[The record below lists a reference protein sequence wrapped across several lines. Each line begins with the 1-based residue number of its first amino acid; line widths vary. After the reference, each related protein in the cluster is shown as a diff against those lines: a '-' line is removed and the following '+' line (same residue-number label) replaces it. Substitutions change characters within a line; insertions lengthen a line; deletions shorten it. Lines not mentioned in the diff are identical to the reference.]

1 MENQVKEYEVVKE
14 IGGRNLI
21 LRSGKL
27 AKQASGAVWV
37 QYGDSVVMVAATAAK
52 PRREIDWFPLF
63 MDYREKQYSAGKV
76 PRGFFK
82 REGRPTDK
90 EILTMRLM
98 DRPLRPLFPD
108 GYNDE
113 VQIQAIVLSFDP
125 ENETDVMAMIGASA
139 SVCVS
144 PIPFNGP
151 VGSVRVGRLDGEL
164 IINPTIEQTK
174 QCDLEILMSG
184 TDTDINMLEVSAS
197 EVSDEDLMQAF
208 ELGHKAV
215 REIVAMQVEL
225 AKMVGVEKVWTPP
238 EADPELPAVV
248 AKYEDQLIGC
258 LELSGKQAQTEALD
272 ELKEKVLDEISPE
285 EVEEPRFERQAVAS
299 ELSNLKRKV
308 IRERILAN
316 IRPDGRKA
324 DQLRSIS
331 CEVGI
336 LPRTHGS
343 AIFQRG
349 QTQVLTTTTLG
360 SLRKEQQIDDIG
372 PLEVKR
378 FMHHYNFP
386 PYATGETK
394 RVGTPGRREI
404 GHGALVEKALTPVMP
419 ADADFPY
426 TVRLVSDVLGSN
438 GSSSQAS
445 VCASSMSMM
454 DAGIPIKRPVAG
466 IAMGLMIAEDSKY
479 AVLTD
484 IEGDEDHYGDMDF
497 KVAGTTEGITALQ
510 LDIKVKGIT
519 FEMMETAIN
528 QAKDARFEILGV
540 MNQTI
545 SANRTELSE
554 YAPRM
559 YKIQVDADKI
569 GGLIGPGGRTIRQ
582 ITETTKTTIDIEADG
597 TVFIGSPNAERAQQ
611 AMDIINGLTK
621 DVEVGTE
628 YTGKVSRI
636 MNFGAM
642 VEILPGKEGLVH
654 ISELAN
660 YRVGQVEDIVK
671 IGDEV
676 KVKVIEIDS
685 MNRINLSRRALLDD
699 YVQGDRPAPSRD
711 SRPPRRDFRPRE
723 GGGPINR
730 GGFNR
735 ERPPR

>member
-1 MENQVKEYEVVKE
+1 
-14 IGGRNLI
+14 
-21 LRSGKL
+21 
-27 AKQASGAVWV
+27 
-37 QYGDSVVMVAATAAK
+37 
-52 PRREIDWFPLF
+52 
-63 MDYREKQYSAGKV
+63 
-76 PRGFFK
+76 
-82 REGRPTDK
+82 
-90 EILTMRLM
+90 
-98 DRPLRPLFPD
+98 
-108 GYNDE
+108 
-113 VQIQAIVLSFDP
+113 
-125 ENETDVMAMIGASA
+125 
-139 SVCVS
+139 
-144 PIPFNGP
+144 
-151 VGSVRVGRLDGEL
+151 
-164 IINPTIEQTK
+164 
-174 QCDLEILMSG
+174 
-184 TDTDINMLEVSAS
+184 
-197 EVSDEDLMQAF
+197 
-208 ELGHKAV
+208 
-215 REIVAMQVEL
+215 
-225 AKMVGVEKVWTPP
+225 
-238 EADPELPAVV
+238 
-248 AKYEDQLIGC
+248 
-258 LELSGKQAQTEALD
+258 
-272 ELKEKVLDEISPE
+272 
-285 EVEEPRFERQAVAS
+285 
-299 ELSNLKRKV
+299 
-308 IRERILAN
+308 
-316 IRPDGRKA
+316 
-324 DQLRSIS
+324 
-331 CEVGI
+331 
-336 LPRTHGS
+336 
-343 AIFQRG
+343 
-349 QTQVLTTTTLG
+349 
-360 SLRKEQQIDDIG
+360 
-372 PLEVKR
+372 
-378 FMHHYNFP
+378 
-386 PYATGETK
+386 
-394 RVGTPGRREI
+394 
-404 GHGALVEKALTPVMP
+404 
-419 ADADFPY
+419 
-426 TVRLVSDVLGSN
+426 
-438 GSSSQAS
+438 
-445 VCASSMSMM
+445 MM

-540 MNQTI
+540 MAKTI
-545 SANRTELSE
+545 DANRAELSE

-597 TVFIGSPNAERAQQ
+597 TVFIGSSNAERAQQ

-660 YRVGQVEDIVK
+660 YRVGQIEDIVK

-699 YVQGDRPAPSRD
+699 YVPGDRPAPSRD

-723 GGGPINR
+723 GGGPPNR

>member
-1 MENQVKEYEVVKE
+1 LLEGKSFTRN
-14 IGGRNLI
+14 IGGRELKI
-21 LRSGKL
+21 ETGKL
-27 AKQASGAVWV
+27 AQQADGAITI
-37 QYGDSVVMVAATAAK
+37 QYGETVALVTVGVSRK
-52 PRREIDWFPLF
+52 PREGVDFLPLTIDTEERA
-63 MDYREKQYSAGKV
+63 YAAGKI
-76 PRGFFK
+76 PGGFIR
-82 REGRPTDK
+82 REGRPS
-90 EILTMRLM
+90 EHAILTCRLT
-98 DRPLRPLFPD
+98 DRPVRPLLPK
-108 GYNDE
+108 NWRRE
-113 VQIQAIVLSFDP
+113 IQVIITVLSADQENDP
-125 ENETDVMAMIGASA
+125 NLLGIIGASA
-139 SVCVS
+139 SLGIS
-144 PIPFNGP
+144 SIPFDGP
-151 VGSVRVGRLDGEL
+151 ISAVRVGYIDGEL
-164 IINPTIEQTK
+164 VLNPTFTQMA
-174 QCDLEILMSG
+174 QSSLELVMASTSEAVVMVESGAAEVPEELMFKALRFG
-184 TDTDINMLEVSAS
+184 HQANQEIIT
-197 EVSDEDLMQAF
+197 MQ
-208 ELGHKAV
+208 
-215 REIVAMQVEL
+215 REIVA
-225 AKMVGVEKVWTPP
+225 AVG
-238 EADPELPAVV
+238 
-248 AKYEDQLIGC
+248 
-258 LELSGKQAQTEALD
+258 
-272 ELKEKVLDEISPE
+272 KEKEDAPPSGSDDAVIDAVWPLVAEKLAQALLIE
-285 EVEEPRFERQAVAS
+285 EKRARRDAMHELEDAAVAS
-299 ELSNLKRKV
+299 LAGTHDESTVRDAYEAIFGETLRRNALDKGLRIGGRKLKE
-308 IRERILAN
+308 IRELA
-316 IRPDGRKA
+316 
-324 DQLRSIS
+324 
-331 CEVGI
+331 CEVGT

-349 QTQVLTTTTLG
+349 QTQVLTITTLG

-372 PLEVKR
+372 PIEVKR

-540 MNQTI
+540 MAKTI
-545 SANRTELSE
+545 DANRAELSE

-597 TVFIGSPNAERAQQ
+597 TVFIGSSNAERAQQ

-660 YRVGQVEDIVK
+660 YRVGQIEDIVK

-699 YVQGDRPAPSRD
+699 YVPGDRPAPSRD

-723 GGGPINR
+723 GGGPPNR

>member
-1 MENQVKEYEVVKE
+1 MVEGKSFTRN
-14 IGGRNLI
+14 IAGRTLTI
-21 LRSGKL
+21 ETGKL
-27 AKQASGAVWV
+27 AEQAEGAVTI
-37 QYGDSVVMVAATAAK
+37 QYGDTVALVTVGVSRK
-52 PRREIDWFPLF
+52 PREGVDFLPLTIDTEERA
-63 MDYREKQYSAGKV
+63 YAAGKI
-76 PRGFFK
+76 PGGFIR
-82 REGRPTDK
+82 REGRPN
-90 EILTMRLM
+90 EHAILTCRLT
-98 DRPLRPLFPD
+98 DRPIRPLLPK
-108 GYNDE
+108 NWRRE
-113 VQIQAIVLSFDP
+113 IQVIITVLSADQENDP
-125 ENETDVMAMIGASA
+125 NLLGIIGASA
-139 SVCVS
+139 VLGLSS
-144 PIPFNGP
+144 IPFEGP
-151 VGSVRVGRLDGEL
+151 ISAVRVGYIDGEL
-164 IINPTIEQTK
+164 VLNPTFSQMEQSS
-174 QCDLEILMSG
+174 LELVM
-184 TDTDINMLEVSAS
+184 AS
-197 EVSDEDLMQAF
+197 
-208 ELGHKAV
+208 
-215 REIVAMQVEL
+215 
-225 AKMVGVEKVWTPP
+225 T
-238 EADPELPAVV
+238 ADAVV
-248 AKYEDQLIGC
+248 MVESGAKEVPE
-258 LELSGKQAQTEALD
+258 ELMFKALRFGHEANQDIIALQR
-272 ELKEKVLDEISPE
+272 ELVAEMGKEKVAAPEITDASAVIDAVRPLVADKLADALLIQE
-285 EVEEPRFERQAVAS
+285 KRARRDAMRELEDAAVAS
-299 ELSNLKRKV
+299 LTGSHEESAVRDAYEEIFGETLRRNALDKGQRIAGRKLTE
-308 IRERILAN
+308 IRELA
-316 IRPDGRKA
+316 
-324 DQLRSIS
+324 

-349 QTQVLTTTTLG
+349 QTQVLTVTTLG

-372 PLEVKR
+372 PIEVKR

-419 ADADFPY
+419 EDADFPY

-466 IAMGLMIAEDSKY
+466 IAMGLMIDTGGKY

-528 QAKDARFEILGV
+528 QAKAARFEILGA
-540 MNQTI
+540 MDRTI
-545 SANRTELSE
+545 NTNRTELSD

-559 YKIQVDADKI
+559 YKVKVDADKI

-582 ITETTKTTIDIEADG
+582 ITEQTKTTIDIEADG

-628 YTGKVSRI
+628 YTGKVSRV

-642 VEILPGKEGLVH
+642 VEILPGKEGLIH

-660 YRVGQVEDIVK
+660 YRVGQVEDVVK

-685 MNRINLSRRALLDD
+685 MNRINLSRRVLLDD
-699 YVQGDRPAPSRD
+699 YVPSDRPTPSRD
-711 SRPPRRDFRPRE
+711 SRPPRRDDRGPRT
-723 GGGPINR
+723 
-730 GGFNR
+730 GGFD
-735 ERPPR
+735 RPPRR